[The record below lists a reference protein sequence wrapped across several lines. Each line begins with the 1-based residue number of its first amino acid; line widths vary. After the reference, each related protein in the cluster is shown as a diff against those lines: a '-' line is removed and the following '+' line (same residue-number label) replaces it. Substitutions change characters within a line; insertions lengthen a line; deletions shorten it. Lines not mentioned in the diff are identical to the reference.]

1 MIRPVHASK
10 LIGNICAVHVHVV
23 IFNEIEAEELNET
36 FVLVGGTPNL
46 FLLHNPLNCL
56 RRR

>member
-1 MIRPVHASK
+1 MIGPVHTSK

-46 FLLHNPLNCL
+46 LLLHNLLNCL